1 MLRRLVL
8 IIGLAGLAGL
18 VVREVAPEVARYL
31 KLREM

>member
-8 IIGLAGLAGL
+8 IGLAGAVGL
-18 VVREVAPEVARYL
+18 VVREIAPDIRRYL